1 MKQME
6 KLKKYLQSIRFR
18 MMAVLVIVSV
28 VPMLLVS
35 GGTMHIFTNAL
46 ISSRSI
52 EIQSQINRI
61 AREIGESG
69 QYLDMTSNPMRNELE
84 RLSDIFDGR
93 IVIVNSQLRIVLDT
107 YVFEE
112 GKVLTSESV
121 VSVVSGKKKSQTVT
135 TPEYIELIT
144 PIISAKDD
152 SVLGAILVML
162 TTSDVTN
169 VIARTNS
176 VMYIFRLILL
186 VMAIVLAIG
195 IAGMMVKPINAITNA
210 LKRYLNGYEDE
221 RIKADGYTETRILA
235 ESFNKMLDKMQKL
248 DSSRQE
254 FVSNVSHEL
263 KTPITSIKVLADS
276 LNGQEEV
283 PNELYKE
290 FMQDIVVEI
299 DRENKIINDLLSL
312 VRLDRTNAVLNIAA
326 ENINQ
331 MLETILR
338 RLKPIAGVKNI
349 ELIFESFRAV
359 SAEVDETKLTLAISN
374 LIENAIKY
382 NIENGWVKVSLN
394 ADHQYFYVKVEDSGI
409 GIPQDAQDKIFERFY
424 RVDKARSR
432 ETGGTGLGLSIVKN
446 IIVMHKGS
454 IKLYSKEE
462 EGTTFTVRIP
472 LSYIS

>member
-6 KLKKYLQSIRFR
+6 KLKKYMHSIKFR
-18 MMAVLVIVSV
+18 MLAVIVIIGV

-35 GGTMHIFTNAL
+35 FGTMKIFQNAV
-46 ISSRSI
+46 ISSRTI
-52 EIQSQINRI
+52 EIQSQINRV
-61 AREIGESG
+61 AKEIGERG
-69 QYLDMTSNPMRNELE
+69 QYLDTTVNPNRDEIE

-112 GKVLTSESV
+112 GKVLTSENM
-121 VSVVSGKKKSQTVT
+121 VSVVSGKKKSLTIT

-144 PIISAKDD
+144 PIVSARDG
-152 SVLGAILVML
+152 SVLGAIMVML
-162 TTSDVTN
+162 TTADVTN
-169 VIARTNS
+169 VIAQTNS
-176 VMYIFRLILL
+176 VMYIFRLIFT
-186 VMAIVLAIG
+186 VIIIVIAWG
-195 IAGMMVKPINAITNA
+195 IARMLVKPINTITDS
-210 LKRYLNGYEDE
+210 LKRYANGYEDE
-221 RIKADGYTETRILA
+221 RVKVDGYTETRVLA

-312 VRLDRTNAVLNIAA
+312 VRLDRTNAVLNIATV
-326 ENINQ
+326 NINQ
-331 MLETILR
+331 LLETILR

-409 GIPQDAQDKIFERFY
+409 GIPKDAQDKVFERFY

-462 EGTTFTVRIP
+462 EGTTFTIRIP

>member
-1 MKQME
+1 ME
-6 KLKKYLQSIRFR
+6 KFKNYIHSIRFR
-18 MMAVLVIVSV
+18 ILAVIVIV
-28 VPMLLVS
+28 GLVPMLLVS
-35 GGTMHIFTNAL
+35 VGTIHIFNKEV
-46 ISSRSI
+46 ISSRI
-52 EIQSQINRI
+52 IDVQSQINRV
-61 AREIGESG
+61 AREIGEKG
-69 QYLDMTSNPMRNELE
+69 KYLDRSSNLKLQEIE

-93 IVIVNSQLRIVLDT
+93 ILIVNSQLQIVLDT

-112 GKVLTSESV
+112 GKILISENAV
-121 VSVVSGKKKSQTVT
+121 NILSGKKKSLTIT
-135 TPEYIELIT
+135 TPEYIELVT
-144 PIISAKDD
+144 PIVAADE
-152 SVLGAILVML
+152 SVLGAIVVMMPTL
-162 TTSDVTN
+162 DVTN

-176 VMYIFRLILL
+176 VMYIFRLILM
-186 VMAIVLAIG
+186 VITVVVAVG
-195 IAGMMVKPINAITNA
+195 IARMLVLPINSITDS
-210 LKRYLNGYEDE
+210 LKRYSNGYEDE
-221 RIKADGYTETRILA
+221 RIRVDGYTETKVLA

-312 VRLDRTNAVLNIAA
+312 VRLDRTNAVLNIATVD
-326 ENINQ
+326 INHL
-331 MLETILR
+331 LEMILR
-338 RLKPIAGVKNI
+338 RLKAIAGVKDI
-349 ELIFESFRAV
+349 ELIFESFRPV

-382 NIENGWVKVSLN
+382 NIDNGWVKVSLN
-394 ADHQYFYVKVEDSGI
+394 ADHQCFYVKVEDSGI
-409 GIPQDAQDKIFERFY
+409 GIPKDAQDKIFERFY

-432 ETGGTGLGLSIVKN
+432 ETGGTGLGLAIVKN

-454 IKLYSKEE
+454 IKLYSKED
-462 EGTTFTVRIP
+462 EGTTFTIRIP
-472 LSYIS
+472 LSYVS

>member
-6 KLKKYLQSIRFR
+6 KLKKYMHSIRFR
-18 MMAVLVIVSV
+18 ILAVIVIVGV

-35 GGTMHIFTNAL
+35 FGTIHIFKNEV
-46 ISSRSI
+46 ISSRTI
-52 EIQSQINRI
+52 EIQSQINRV
-61 AREIGESG
+61 AREIGERG
-69 QYLDMTSNPMRNELE
+69 QYLDATVSLNRNEIE

-112 GKVLTSESV
+112 GKVLTSENV
-121 VSVVSGKKKSQTVT
+121 VSVVSGKKKGLTIT

-144 PIISAKDD
+144 PIVSAQDG
-152 SVLGAILVML
+152 SVLGAIMVML
-162 TTSDVTN
+162 TTADVTN
-169 VIARTNS
+169 VIAQTNS
-176 VMYIFRLILL
+176 VMYIFRLILM
-186 VMAIVLAIG
+186 VITMVIAVG
-195 IAGMMVKPINAITNA
+195 IARMLVKPINTITDS
-210 LKRYLNGYEDE
+210 LQRYANGYEDE
-221 RIKADGYTETRILA
+221 RIKVDGYTETKVLA

-312 VRLDRTNAVLNIAA
+312 VRLDRTNAVLNIATV
-326 ENINQ
+326 NINQ
-331 MLETILR
+331 LLETILR

-359 SAEVDETKLTLAISN
+359 LAEVDETKLTLAISN

-382 NIENGWVKVSLN
+382 NMENGWVKVSLN
-394 ADHQYFYVKVEDSGI
+394 ADHQFFYVRVEDSGI
-409 GIPQDAQDKIFERFY
+409 GIPEDAQDKIFERFY

-462 EGTTFTVRIP
+462 EGTTFTIRIP